1 MSFPAPNPP
10 PPVAARGRGQRAAFP
25 RTRRMADGRTEKRF
39 PCCAGRDCFPPPLA
53 RAFGEFAP
61 RADSGLREAGRAD
74 ADGGEPESANRAKIA
89 PGRLGMSGGDN
100 PPPFSL
106 APRLPPKFAEFG
118 RISGRSPPRTFPPRE
133 FPPPDL
139 AECDKIAV

>member
-53 RAFGEFAP
+53 SAFGEFAP
-61 RADSGLREAGRAD
+61 RADSGLRDAGRAD
-74 ADGGEPESANRAKIA
+74 ADGGEPESPRIA
-89 PGRLGMSGGDN
+89 RKSPLDGWECPEGDN

-106 APRLPPKFAEFG
+106 APRLPPEIC
-118 RISGRSPPRTFPPRE
+118 RIWA
-133 FPPPDL
+133 D
-139 AECDKIAV
+139 